1 MHPGWIRARVGDRK
15 KIKQGNRS
23 MFPGIS
29 FAKFGVRALAVAT
42 ALGTVPVAAMA
53 QQDAETPGATPS
65 PWQKVCTID
74 PKSKAEV
81 CGITQE
87 LRAETGLPLSTITIN
102 WKPDEE
108 KYYAAVFVPITVILP
123 PGVAITV
130 DGEKKATAAYAICLP
145 PSPRQAGGCLARAEV
160 SADFIAALKKGNELA
175 LVVMN
180 AALNKP
186 VPIKMS
192 LSGFSKTF
200 DGPAI
205 DPAAAEVR
213 DQQLSDA
220 LQKKAKEQYQKLID
234 QQQKELERAPN

>member
-1 MHPGWIRARVGDRK
+1 
-15 KIKQGNRS
+15 

-29 FAKFGVRALAVAT
+29 FAKFGVRALAIAT
-42 ALGTVPVAAMA
+42 ALGTVPVAALA
-53 QQDAETPGATPS
+53 QDAETPAQTLAETPS

-74 PKSKAEV
+74 PKSNTEV

-87 LRAETGLPLSTITIN
+87 LRAETGLPISTITIN
-102 WKPDEE
+102 WKPGEE
-108 KYYAAVFVPITVILP
+108 KYYAALFVPITVILP

-130 DGEKKATAAYAICLP
+130 DGEKKAAAAYAICLP

-160 SADFIAALKKGNELA
+160 NAEFIAALRKGNELA

-200 DGPAI
+200 DGPAL

-213 DQQLSDA
+213 DQQLSEA